1 MPEVHLSYTHHGYF
15 VIDKVKQ
22 YRLLYKEPANDT
34 ERAAIT
40 AVNKHFQEIEAEEKP
55 KAEKYE
61 NYIERT
67 SDLIAAAIQRT
78 RAEGIDAPYLEELE
92 RAARTTPIEEK
103 IALALDLSTPILFTA
118 KETTSEDTEPPTL
131 KAVTAID
138 NKRQFDIATLETPY
152 DTADT
157 ETRHIIAAKI
167 AEILAE
173 LMNGNTLK
181 IGKTSEIVKRAIDE
195 ARAEGIDAPYLEE
208 LERVEEYPAQPE
220 LFPDYQPQPEILT
233 ATQEQEISEKIQRYQ
248 APPYITPETV
258 KIPTANLARNI
269 HNADMEKHPD
279 GEFFYPVDKRP
290 HEHFVFMTLLDKI
303 GEQYPIAPIDKNI
316 LISLG
321 NLYAERKASGRV
333 TEHGGAIITAED
345 IIRLYRGYDAD
356 ARITAEDVTSI
367 QDRIDKMV
375 TMRVSFD
382 FTQHFQ
388 YNNVGD
394 EVQLSIPD
402 EKRIAIPETE
412 ARRLPANTTR
422 RAKDTTVVRFSY
434 AGNMIDART
443 IEVEYASGRIEKA
456 YEILTPP
463 IVYEYAEKV
472 KQIQQVE
479 TKLLDLRKRAN
490 SGNDTD
496 TIKIYLLEQINAMKR
511 DKTTRTNRILLD
523 TLFADLRIEVNNR
536 PVKKRK
542 MDIVK
547 KILEH
552 FKTTKQKNGKPLISG
567 YTEVIG
573 YRRAVI
579 GYDIHIT
586 TEKGED

>member
-22 YRLLYKEPANDT
+22 YNLLHKEPADDT

-40 AVNKHFQEIEAEEKP
+40 AVNKHFQEIEAEETP
-55 KAEKYE
+55 KAKNFEQ
-61 NYIERT
+61 YIERT
-67 SDLIAAAIQRT
+67 SEIIAAAIQRT
-78 RAEGIDAPYLEELE
+78 RAHGIDAPYLEELE
-92 RAARTTPIEEK
+92 RAARTLPVEEK

-118 KETTSEDTEPPTL
+118 KENADTTEPPTL

-138 NKRQFDIATLETPY
+138 NKRQFDIATLAKPY
-152 DTADT
+152 DTEDT
-157 ETRHIIAAKI
+157 AARHIIAAKI
-167 AEILAE
+167 ADILGE
-173 LMNGNTLK
+173 LITGDELK
-181 IGKTSEIVKRAIDE
+181 IGKTSEIVQRAIDE
-195 ARAEGIDAPYLEE
+195 ARAEGINALYLEE
-208 LERVEEYPAQPE
+208 LEHIEEYPAQPD
-220 LFPDYQPQPEILT
+220 LFPEYPTQPETLT
-233 ATQEQEISEKIQRYQ
+233 ATQAQEITAKIQRYQ
-248 APPYITPETV
+248 APPYIQPDTIKV
-258 KIPTANLARNI
+258 PTANLARNI
-269 HNADMEKHPD
+269 HNADTEKNPS
-279 GEFFYPVDKRP
+279 GEFMYPVDKRP

-303 GEQYPIAPIDKNI
+303 GEKYPIAPIDKNI

-345 IIRLYRGYDAD
+345 IIRLHRGYDAD
-356 ARITAEDVTSI
+356 ARITAEDVTAT
-367 QDRIDKMV
+367 QDRIDKML

-402 EKRIAIPETE
+402 DKRIAIPETE
-412 ARRLPANTTR
+412 ARRLPANVTR

-511 DKTTRTNRILLD
+511 DKTTRANRILLD
-523 TLFADLRIEVNNR
+523 TLFADLRIDITSR
-536 PVKKRK
+536 QLKKNK
-542 MDIVK
+542 VDIIK
-547 KILEH
+547 RILEH
-552 FKTTKQKNGKPLISG
+552 FKTTKQKNGKTLIAG
-567 YTEVIG
+567 YSEVIG
-573 YRRAVI
+573 YRRALI

-586 TEKGED
+586 AEKED

>member
-1 MPEVHLSYTHHGYF
+1 MPEIHYSITHHGYF
-15 VIDKVKQ
+15 VIDKMKQ
-22 YRLLYKEPANDT
+22 YNLLHKEPADDT

-40 AVNKHFQEIEAEEKP
+40 AVNRHFQEIEADETP
-55 KAEKYE
+55 KAKKYE

-78 RAEGIDAPYLEELE
+78 RAEGINAPYLEELE
-92 RAARTTPIEEK
+92 HAARTTPIEEK
-103 IALALDLSTPILFTA
+103 IALALDLSIPVLFTA
-118 KETTSEDTEPPTL
+118 KENTDTEPPTL

-138 NKRQFDIATLETPY
+138 NKRQFDIATLAKPY
-152 DTADT
+152 DTEDT
-157 ETRHIIAAKI
+157 DTRHIIAAKI
-167 AEILAE
+167 ADILGE
-173 LMNGNTLK
+173 LITGDKLK
-181 IGKTSEIVKRAIDE
+181 IGKTSEIVQRAINE
-195 ARAEGIDAPYLEE
+195 ARAEGINAPYLEE
-208 LERVEEYPAQPE
+208 LEHIEEYPAQPD
-220 LFPDYQPQPEILT
+220 LFPEYPTQPETLT
-233 ATQEQEISEKIQRYQ
+233 ATQAQEITAKIQRYQ
-248 APPYITPETV
+248 APPYIQPDTIKV
-258 KIPTANLARNI
+258 PTANLARNI
-269 HNADMEKHPD
+269 HNADTEKNPS
-279 GEFFYPVDKRP
+279 GEFMYPVDKRP

-303 GEQYPIAPIDKNI
+303 GEKYPIAPIDKNI

-345 IIRLYRGYDAD
+345 IIRLHRGYDAD
-356 ARITAEDVTSI
+356 ARITAEDVTAT
-367 QDRIDKMV
+367 QDRIDKML

-402 EKRIAIPETE
+402 DKRIAIPETE
-412 ARRLPANTTR
+412 ARRLPANVTR

-496 TIKIYLLEQINAMKR
+496 TIKIYLLEQINAMKH
-511 DKTTRTNRILLD
+511 DKTTRANRILLD
-523 TLFADLRIEVNNR
+523 TLFADLRIDVTNR
-536 PVKKRK
+536 QTKKRK

-547 KILEH
+547 RILEH
-552 FKTTKQKNGKPLISG
+552 FKTTKQKNGKTLITG

-573 YRRAVI
+573 YRRAVT
-579 GYDIHIT
+579 GYDIQIKD
-586 TEKGED
+586 EKGED